1 MPLVRAIGKNPPSPR
16 VLERVREIE
25 ALAHRLMDPA
35 PIALRVVG
43 KVVELVATRQAQN
56 NDRLERPPVVSD
68 PGARWSF
75 YNQGS
80 GAPKRRGAFGR
91 ADKDTRSARGAKTSW
106 PFARRRVEPPADPG
120 RVRVEHDDD
129 EHHVE
134 DESANKKRLAVVG

>member
-1 MPLVRAIGKNPPSPR
+1 MRASGKTPPSPR

-75 YNQGS
+75 YNQGW
-80 GAPKRRGAFGR
+80 GAPKRRVACGR
-91 ADKDTRSARGAKTSW
+91 ADKGTLSAGGTKTSW
-106 PFARRRVEPPADPG
+106 PLARRRVERPADPG
-120 RVRVEHDDD
+120 GVRVEHEDD
-129 EHHVE
+129 EHQGE
-134 DESANKKRLAVVG
+134 DESAKKKRLAVVG